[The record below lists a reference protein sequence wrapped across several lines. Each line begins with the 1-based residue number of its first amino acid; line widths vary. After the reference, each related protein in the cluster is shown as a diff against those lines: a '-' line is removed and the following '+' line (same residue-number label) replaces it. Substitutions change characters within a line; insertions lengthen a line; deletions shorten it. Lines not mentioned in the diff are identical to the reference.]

1 MNYRPFVLDS
11 VNYWKFFKDDTQ
23 LKRFLEL
30 IEDFSAMNI
39 DHRDNEDDA
48 KNLVQVD
55 KDGTTEMVPNI
66 VGHKIL
72 LLKNNFILK
81 GLVPLEQF
89 FEKNDVSIKP
99 VVHLT
104 TKYVD
109 KINIGIVEDPKCIKV
124 SQSLSNEHKNNYP
137 SIFKQHL
144 DVFSWMY
151 KDFKTHDTSII
162 QLRIPFNTLS
172 SIGLPLSLL
181 YYPFLDL
188 NLLLL
193 ALDLH

>member
-1 MNYRPFVLDS
+1 
-11 VNYWKFFKDDTQ
+11 
-23 LKRFLEL
+23 
-30 IEDFSAMNI
+30 MNI

-48 KNLVQVD
+48 KNLVQVE
-55 KDGTTEMVPNI
+55 KDGTIEMVPNI
-66 VGHKIL
+66 VGHRIL
-72 LLKNNFILK
+72 LLKNNFIFK

-137 SIFKQHL
+137 SIFKEHL
-144 DVFSWMY
+144 DVFSW
-151 KDFKTHDTSII
+151 T
-162 QLRIPFNTLS
+162 
-172 SIGLPLSLL
+172 
-181 YYPFLDL
+181 
-188 NLLLL
+188 
-193 ALDLH
+193 